1 MELILIVLGFLCI
14 NFLIAKL
21 LVQSLRS
28 MSKMIVLKY
37 NNDEDFKSFISE
49 DVYAFSYQIYIENK
63 KIDVILTGTEEESF
77 INKKII
83 SLMKYKRNLTD

>member
-1 MELILIVLGFLCI
+1 
-14 NFLIAKL
+14 
-21 LVQSLRS
+21 

-63 KIDVILTGTEEESF
+63 KIDDYPPFHIPVFNLLILIF
-77 INKKII
+77 I
-83 SLMKYKRNLTD
+83 LLALLFLYGKR